1 MNTTFATP
9 QIATSKSHF
18 KPSEKLIDNHGR
30 VINYVRIAVTDVCN
44 LRCSYCMPEEMRFFP
59 THEKMTFNEIERLI
73 GLFAEMGITKV
84 RLTGGEPFVRP
95 DLPELLEMI
104 RLTPGIERLHITTN
118 GVLTAQH
125 LPLLKRLKIDGVNLS
140 LDTLNRERF
149 HQITRR
155 NYFDEVMQSFYRL
168 IDSGIPLR
176 VNCVVMDG
184 INTDDILPLVHL
196 SKDYPIAVRFIEEM
210 PFNGQ
215 NQHNGSIIWNAQK
228 IFATLQAAYP
238 DLQPL
243 DSETSATSQNYR
255 IPGHKGSVGIIAGYS
270 RTFCGTCNR
279 LRVDVRGGMQTCLY
293 GLTVLNLRD
302 MIRENCD
309 DETIKNAIRQWVNKR
324 EINGWDAQRKR
335 DKLSKNSV
343 SMSKIGG

>member
-1 MNTTFATP
+1 MNTTLTP
-9 QIATSKSHF
+9 SVSSPAKSLLTSR
-18 KPSEKLIDNHGR
+18 EKLIDNHGR

-44 LRCSYCMPEEMRFFP
+44 LRCSYCMPEAMRFLP
-59 THEKMTFNEIERLI
+59 TREKMTFDEIERLV

-84 RLTGGEPFVRP
+84 RITGGEPFVRP

-118 GVLTAQH
+118 GVLTWQH
-125 LPLLKRLKIDGVNLS
+125 LPLLKRLRIDGVNLS

-149 HQITRR
+149 RQITRR
-155 NYFDEVMQSFYRL
+155 DYFDDVLKTFHRL
-168 IDSGIPLR
+168 IDSEIPLR
-176 VNCVVMDG
+176 LNCVVMDG
-184 INTDDILPLVHL
+184 VNTDDILPLAQL
-196 SKDYPIAVRFIEEM
+196 SKDYPVAVRFIEEM

-215 NQHNGSIIWNAQK
+215 YQNNSTIKWNAQK
-228 IFATLQAAYP
+228 ILETLQAAYP
-238 DLQPL
+238 DMQPQEG
-243 DSETSATSQNYR
+243 ETSATAQNYR
-255 IPGHKGSVGIIAGYS
+255 ISGHKGSVGIIAGFT

-279 LRVDVRGGMQTCLY
+279 LRIDVRGGMQTCLY

-309 DETIKNAIRQWVNKR
+309 DESIKTAIRKWVNKR
-324 EINGWDAQRKR
+324 EINGWVAQRQR
-335 DKLSKNSV
+335 DKLTKNGV